1 MHGLYVFSVWLH
13 ILAASVWLGGMI
25 FFAAVIVPAM
35 RNDSLREKMG
45 ALVHELGVRF
55 RTVGWTCLVLL
66 LVTGLFNLHY
76 RGMLDQLLE
85 ASFWGT
91 SFGHLLG
98 IKLVLFAIILAI
110 SGVHDFF
117 VGPRASELLERDPND
132 PRAERMRKAASRF
145 GRANLLLGLAAVAL
159 AVTLVRGIGW

>member
-13 ILAASVWLGGMI
+13 ILAASVWLGGMV
-25 FFAAVIVPAM
+25 FFAAVIVPVM
-35 RNDSLREKMG
+35 RHDALREKMG

-66 LVTGLFNLHY
+66 LATGLFNLHY
-76 RGMLDQLLE
+76 RGLLDDLFD
-85 ASFWGT
+85 ARFWGT

-98 IKLVLFAIILAI
+98 IKLALFGVILTI
-110 SGVHDFF
+110 SAVHDFF
-117 VGPRASELLERDPND
+117 VGPRASELLERDPSD
-132 PRAERMRKAASRF
+132 PRAERLRKAASRF

-159 AVTLVRGIGW
+159 AVTLVRGTGW